1 MGGHYKSCHDP
12 ADCWCEVRRYS
23 HLLFIA
29 AIIVCIQVAS
39 GLYFEILSLA
49 ADGGHTAT
57 HGAGYFVALIAAV
70 LMRIGSDRRSV
81 DKKAS
86 YIVIGLLF
94 LAAFSIVYEAIDRL
108 FYNEKEITGW
118 IMALGGFIG
127 FVGNHIE
134 RHILKHTAD
143 EHKDKTHES
152 LSFHVITDRALSIIV
167 CAGGILNHFTGWA
180 SVDPWASLIIAFW
193 IFLGAIN
200 LIKKQSHV
208 HKNM

>member
-1 MGGHYKSCHDP
+1 MDGHYKSCLDP
-12 ADCWCEVRRYS
+12 ADCWCGPRRYS

-29 AIIVCIQVAS
+29 AIVVGIQVVP
-39 GLYFEILSLA
+39 GLYFEILSLV

-70 LMRIGSDRRSV
+70 LMRLGL
-81 DKKAS
+81 DKKKIDTKAS

-94 LAAFSIVYEAIDRL
+94 LAAFSIVYEATSRL
-108 FYNEKEITGW
+108 FYSEKEIVGW

-152 LSFHVITDRALSIIV
+152 LSFHVITDRALSVIV
-167 CAGGILNHFTGWA
+167 CAGGILNHFTGWT
-180 SVDPWASLIIAFW
+180 SVDPWASLIIACW

-200 LIKKQSHV
+200 LMRKQSHV